1 MREKGSLVTLACW
14 WVQHPLLLLGVH
26 LCGGNGER
34 SIGGSPVLGGGFCC
48 HPFPGAKLSVWVYVH
63 GVALSCLEISWFS
76 FLHVLA
82 ASFDIFLS
90 I

>member
-1 MREKGSLVTLACW
+1 MREMGSLVTLACW

-63 GVALSCLEISWFS
+63 GVWPYPVWRSHGSVFS
-76 FLHVLA
+76 MSQL
-82 ASFDIFLS
+82 
-90 I
+90 